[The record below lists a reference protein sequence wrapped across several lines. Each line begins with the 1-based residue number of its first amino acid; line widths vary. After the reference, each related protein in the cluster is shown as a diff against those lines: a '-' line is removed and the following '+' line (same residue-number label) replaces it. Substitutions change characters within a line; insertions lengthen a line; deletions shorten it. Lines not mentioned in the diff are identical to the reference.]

1 MAQGLASSTHRTY
14 KSAQLR
20 FVNFCSQAGRLHPSG
35 SPCPASEWT
44 LCLFA
49 THLSSSLCSSSIKIY
64 LSAVRSMH
72 IDLGLPDPLVACLQL
87 QRVLRG
93 IKRTQGSTGSS
104 RLPITDHHMLIIY
117 KSLCLSNH
125 DHLMFRAASTLAYFG
140 FLRSSEFTVS
150 SLSAFNPLVHL
161 SISNIA
167 VDSHVSPSCLQLN
180 IKASKTDPFRKGC
193 CLYIGMGRPPLCALS
208 ALIQY
213 LPLRGQS
220 PGPLFL
226 LSSGQPLSRALLTR
240 WLKDIFAA
248 AGIEGSFSSHS
259 FRIGA
264 ATVATRSG
272 IPDHLIQAMGHW
284 NSDAY
289 KLYIRTPAE
298 VLAQATSMLSQ

>member
-20 FVNFCSQAGRLHPSG
+20 FVNFCSQAGRLHPNG

-72 IDLGLPDPLVACLQL
+72 IDLGLPDPLVDCLQL

-93 IKRTQGSTGSS
+93 IKRTRGSTGFS

-125 DHLMFRAASTLAYFG
+125 DHLMFCAASTLAYFG

-161 SISNIA
+161 SISDIA

-180 IKASKTDPFRKGC
+180 IKASKTDPFSEG
-193 CLYIGMGRPPLCALS
+193 LLPLHWHGSSS
-208 ALIQY
+208 ALCVIC
-213 LPLRGQS
+213 PHTVFTS
-220 PGPLFL
+220 PRPVTWSFVSPFIWPTS
-226 LSSGQPLSRALLTR
+226 LSCPFDT
-240 WLKDIFAA
+240 
-248 AGIEGSFSSHS
+248 
-259 FRIGA
+259 
-264 ATVATRSG
+264 
-272 IPDHLIQAMGHW
+272 
-284 NSDAY
+284 
-289 KLYIRTPAE
+289 
-298 VLAQATSMLSQ
+298 LA